1 MSGLVEECVFV
12 CMRESVKKLRVPSRA
27 TNGRLIVAR
36 DETMCDEF
44 NT

>member
-1 MSGLVEECVFV
+1 MCVRV
-12 CMRESVKKLRVPSRA
+12 KVRESVKKLRVPSSA
-27 TNGRLIVAR
+27 TNGCLIVAR